1 MTTKQEQ
8 QLQQKWQQY
17 VAAEAEHVD
26 ITFYAPQQ
34 NQSPHR
40 LKTQIKPMWLSAAAL
55 VMTIGITWWLSFLP
69 VPTVDDSSVVDDSR
83 VPTDSSQPMLLA
95 SNYRLDALERR
106 IQQAYLQGASE
117 VELAQLWQQHQAL
130 TN

>member
-26 ITFYAPQQ
+26 IAFSATQQ
-34 NQSPHR
+34 NQSHHR
-40 LKTQIKPMWLSAAAL
+40 FKTQIKPMWLSAAAL

-69 VPTVDDSSVVDDSR
+69 MSTVDESSIVGGSLAPSER
-83 VPTDSSQPMLLA
+83 LQPMLLA

-106 IQQAYLQGASE
+106 IQQAYLQGASDI
-117 VELAQLWQQHQAL
+117 ELEQLWQQHQAL
-130 TN
+130 AN